1 MQHHRNVF
9 LVVLADI
16 LGTEAHRQ
24 VEVHLDGTALPV
36 TTEAV
41 LQREF
46 ELRAIEGTFTRVQ
59 NVVEASE
66 LRSVFEGGF
75 SLVPE
80 FIGTHALFR
89 AGRELHDDFV
99 ESEVVVDFLHEGA
112 EVSHFACNLFFGT
125 EDVGVVLHKTA
136 HAHQAVHGTGRFV
149 TVALTEFG
157 KAHRKV
163 TPAAQ
168 TRVENLDVAG
178 AVHRL
183 HSHFHVASESLEHV
197 LVVLVGVAGLDPQ
210 SLVHDFR
217 SDHFEVATTVDLAAD
232 VVLEG
237 VHHLGALRVP
247 EHHARRMVFD
257 MVEVHFLTDLA
268 VVALFGFFEE
278 LQVSFE
284 AFLVGKAGTVHA
296 GQLVAV
302 LVAMPVGTGE
312 AQHLESLEL
321 ARRGHVRTGT
331 EVFPVL
337 ARFASH
343 VEAEGAVAAFAGE
356 SAFSVIRL
364 VLVAF
369 GALQAFGGA
378 HFAAGKRTVFLDDF
392 LHALFDALE
401 IRLLDRCGSHQI
413 VVETLVDSRTVGEL
427 GAREQVADGF
437 GQHVAAAVAQQH
449 QSIGVV
455 VARGDD
461 ADSAAFGERAGKVQD
476 LVAELDAQSFACET
490 FRNALCNFEAGGARC
505 YGTYGAIGEGEFDLR
520 HNIFLF
526 VGGSR
531 PVPQKYDIWRCGQI

>member
-1 MQHHRNVF
+1 MQHHRNVL

-16 LGTEAHRQ
+16 FGTEAHRQ

-46 ELRAIEGTFTRVQ
+46 ELRTIEGTFTRVQ

-66 LRSVFEGGF
+66 LRCFGEGGF
-75 SLVPE
+75 SLVPN
-80 FIGTHALFR
+80 FVGTHALFR

-99 ESEVVVDFLHEGA
+99 ESEIVVDFLDEGA
-112 EVSHFACNLFFGT
+112 EVSHFACNLVFGT
-125 EDVGVVLHKTA
+125 EDVSVILHKAA
-136 HAHQAVHGTGRFV
+136 HAHKAVHRTGRFV

-163 TPAAQ
+163 APATQ
-168 TRVENLDVAG
+168 PGVENLNVAG

-183 HSHFHVASESLEHV
+183 HGHFHVASERLEHV

-217 SDHFEVATTVDLAAD
+217 RDHFLVAATVNLSAD

-268 VVALFGFFEE
+268 VVALFGLFQE

-284 AFLVGKAGTVHA
+284 TFLVGKAGAIDA
-296 GQLVAV
+296 GQLVTV
-302 LVAMPVGTGE
+302 LVAMPVGARHRE
-312 AQHLESLEL
+312 HLEILEL
-321 ARRGHVRTGT
+321 ASRRHVGAGT
-331 EVFPVL
+331 EVFKVL

-343 VEAEGAVAAFAGE
+343 VEAESAVAAFASE
-356 SAFSVIRL
+356 STFSVVRL
-364 VLVAF
+364 VLVTF

-378 HFAAGKRTVFLDDF
+378 DFATGKRTVFLDDF

-401 IRLLDRCGSHQI
+401 IRLLDRSRSHQI

-437 GQHVAAAVAQQH
+437 GEHVAAAVTQEH
-449 QSIGVV
+449 QSIRIV

-461 ADSAAFGERAGKVQD
+461 LDSAAFCERALEVED
-476 LVAELDAQSFACET
+476 LVTELNAESLACET
-490 FRNALCNFEAGGARC
+490 FRNALCDFEAGCARC

-520 HNIFLF
+520 HNIFL
-526 VGGSR
+526 
-531 PVPQKYDIWRCGQI
+531 